1 MTFQIDT
8 TALPPR
14 WLGNMAT
21 AASLAAILLL
31 TACSDDDDTKVTTP
45 VDATGTQ
52 TPAVQAASSA
62 VVQPGS
68 MARSGYRVADT
79 FNVGERVY
87 VRSMALD
94 EKQNRLW
101 VGTSVGVLEV
111 DTASRNL
118 VNTFTRE
125 QGLANEYVFGMHI
138 DSQGNRWFGTNGGGI
153 SRYSASQEWKTFF
166 PMHGLADYWVYTF
179 TEQAD
184 GTLWIGTWAG
194 LNKYDPKTETFH
206 TYLKE
211 LVNEWVYGLDVD
223 SQQRI
228 WIGTEG
234 GVNMF
239 DGKTWATWT
248 HADGLGAENEQGLS
262 ASTNTGLGTRSR
274 HDLSILSMDQE
285 TYNPNYIFSL
295 LVAKDDGVWAGT
307 WGGGVSRFNG
317 KTWENYSTKNG
328 LAGNIVY
335 SVAQDEKGG
344 MWFGTNAGLSYFDG
358 KDWYTFTQSDGLLDN
373 NIYVVTPAGQ
383 NQVWVGS
390 RSGVVLLAAEN

>member
-1 MTFQIDT
+1 MVFRIETI
-8 TALPPR
+8 APLPR
-14 WLGNMAT
+14 WPGNMT
-21 AASLAAILLL
+21 TVVLMTAILLL
-31 TACSDDDDTKVTTP
+31 TACSDDKTVTSTDAGAKTSVAQSVSP
-45 VDATGTQ
+45 VA
-52 TPAVQAASSA
+52 
-62 VVQPGS
+62 VQPGGI
-68 MARSGYRVADT
+68 AKSGYHVADS

-87 VRSMALD
+87 VRSMELD

-111 DTASRNL
+111 DTVSRSL
-118 VNTFTRE
+118 INTFTRE

-153 SRYSASQEWKTFF
+153 SRYSPEQEWKTFF
-166 PMHGLADYWVYTF
+166 PMHGLADYWVYAF
-179 TEQAD
+179 AEQAD

-223 SQQRI
+223 SQERV

-248 HADGLGAENEQGLS
+248 HADGLGAENEQGLP

-307 WGGGVSRFNG
+307 WGGGVSRFDG
-317 KTWENYSTKNG
+317 KVWENYSTQNG

-335 SVAQDEKGG
+335 SVAQDEQGG
-344 MWFGTNAGLSYFDG
+344 MWFGTNAGLSHFNG
-358 KDWYTFTQSDGLLDN
+358 KDWHTFTRSDGLLDN
-373 NIYVVTPAGQ
+373 NVYAVTPAGQ
-383 NQVWVGS
+383 GQVWVGS
-390 RSGVVLLAAEN
+390 RSGVVLLVAEN

>member
-1 MTFQIDT
+1 MTFETNTIT
-8 TALPPR
+8 LLPR
-14 WLGNMAT
+14 WLSKT
-21 AASLAAILLL
+21 TVASIVAILLL
-31 TACSDDDDTKVTTP
+31 TACSDDSEKAETP
-45 VDATGTQ
+45 TDAGMQ
-52 TPAVQAASSA
+52 TPAAQVVPPAAVPSDSIN
-62 VVQPGS
+62 G
-68 MARSGYRVADT
+68 SGYRIAAS

-111 DTASRNL
+111 DTVRHDL

-153 SRYSASQEWKTFF
+153 SRYSPAQEWKTFF

-194 LNKYDPKTETFH
+194 LNKYDPKTGIFH

-223 SQQRI
+223 SQQRV

-248 HADGLGAENEQGLS
+248 HADGLGAENEQGLP

-307 WGGGVSRFNG
+307 WGGGVSRFDG
-317 KTWENYSTKNG
+317 KVWENYSTKNG

-335 SVAQDEKGG
+335 SVAEDEKGG
-344 MWFGTNAGLSYFDG
+344 MWFGTNAGLSYFNG

-390 RSGVVLLAAEN
+390 RSGVVLLVAEK